1 MKNLN
6 VTANAELA
14 MRNFALEYSCRKN
27 VKDATIFGSDMC
39 DTVKDVNDYEKMI
52 ALFLAGKLTVTV
64 EKMNE
69 DCIWINEVVKLPDS
83 FKIN

>member
-14 MRNFALEYSCRKN
+14 IRNFALWYSNGRD
-27 VKDATIFGSDMC
+27 VKGATIFGSDSC

-64 EKMNE
+64 EKLNE
-69 DCIWINEVVKLPDS
+69 DCTWRNEVVK
-83 FKIN
+83 FTT

>member
-6 VTANAELA
+6 VTENAELA
-14 MRNFALEYSCRKN
+14 MRNFALEYSYRKN

-39 DTVKDVNDYEKMI
+39 DTVQDIDDYKKLI
-52 ALFLAGKLTVTV
+52 ALFLSRKLTVTV

-69 DCIWINEVVKLPDS
+69 DCTRRKVLVKFS
-83 FKIN
+83 A

>member
-6 VTANAELA
+6 VTENAELA
-14 MRNFALEYSCRKN
+14 MRNFAIEYSCRKN

-39 DTVKDVNDYEKMI
+39 DTVEDIDDYKKLI
-52 ALFLAGKLTVTV
+52 ALFLSRKLTVTV

-69 DCIWINEVVKLPDS
+69 DCTWRKELVK
-83 FKIN
+83 FEA